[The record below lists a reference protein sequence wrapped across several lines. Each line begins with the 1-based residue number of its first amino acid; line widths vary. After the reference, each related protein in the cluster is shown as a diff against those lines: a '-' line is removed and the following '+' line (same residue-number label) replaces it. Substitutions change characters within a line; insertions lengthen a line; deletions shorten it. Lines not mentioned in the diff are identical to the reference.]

1 MKWVN
6 SLSFIS
12 RLWGQ
17 AHDYTVEG
25 SRPWWSSIR
34 QKPVLLSGL
43 TRIGRKWNP
52 DQGVPF
58 EESEAYLMNKDKVD
72 ALIRLPTLK
81 KSYTAVTL
89 PTCCGK
95 LQDLR

>member
-17 AHDYTVEG
+17 VHDYTVEFKG
-25 SRPWWSSIR
+25 HGEQYPSETRFVVWLNPYWGGGNPIR
-34 QKPVLLSGL
+34 
-43 TRIGRKWNP
+43 
-52 DQGVPF
+52 VPF

-72 ALIRLPTLK
+72 ALSGCLRSK
-81 KSYTAVTL
+81 KSYTTRLADMLENYKTF
-89 PTCCGK
+89 
-95 LQDLR
+95 R